1 MTYEDAISRCWLEVD
16 LDAIR
21 ENYRA
26 ACAMVGDGAQI
37 IPVLKANAYGMNA
50 VEVAGALKTEGAKLF
65 AVASSD
71 EAEQLL
77 REIPGIEVLVMGL
90 VGEGALRRL
99 IAQNMPIPLFSE
111 RQGDKIARIA
121 AELGVVARVHV
132 KVDTGLH
139 RLGLEPER
147 AAEYVER
154 LCAGG
159 NVRACGLF
167 THLAI
172 HTAEMDRIQVQKLLA
187 VRDALAKAGI
197 EVPLTHAVD
206 SIGMVRYPESHLD
219 GARVGAWLYGVTP
232 RRAPQPSR
240 CVGRFVARIAQLRKV
255 AKGELIGYD
264 DDSPLQR
271 DSLIATVSAGY
282 IDGTPRVGEG
292 WQVEIRG
299 RRANVIG
306 IACMDQL
313 MADVT
318 DIPEAKEGDEV
329 VFVGGGIDVEEYS
342 KMGRFNHNE
351 AWARI
356 GRRVPRIFYESGKPV
371 RVRAEL

>member
-1 MTYEDAISRCWLEVD
+1 MTYEDAVSRCWLEVD

-77 REIPGIEVLVMGL
+77 REHPDIEVLVMGL

-99 IAQNMPIPLFSE
+99 IAQNMPIALFSE
-111 RQGDKIARIA
+111 RQGEKIARIA
-121 AELGVVARVHV
+121 AELGAVARVHI

-139 RLGLEPER
+139 RLGLEPDR
-147 AAEYVER
+147 AAEYAEK

-159 NVRACGLF
+159 NVCVCGLF

-172 HTAEMDRIQVQKLLA
+172 HTAEMDRIQVEKLTA
-187 VRDALAKAGI
+187 VRDALAQRGI

-206 SIGMVRYPESHLD
+206 SIGMVRYPASHLD

-240 CVGRFVARIAQLRKV
+240 CVGRFVARIAQLRRV

-264 DDSPLQR
+264 DDHPLQR

-299 RRANVIG
+299 ERANVIG

-318 DIPEAKEGDEV
+318 DVPEVAEGDEV
-329 VFVGGGIDVEEYS
+329 IFVGGGIDVEEYS